1 MNLNSQQTR
10 TALSAA
16 FLAIM
21 QNDEVKSNAS
31 CQN

>member
-1 MNLNSQQTR
+1 MNLNSWQTR
-10 TALSAA
+10 MALSAM

-31 CQN
+31 YQN